1 MHVIRK
7 RPQAEAA
14 QTKKISYNDLTPS
27 ARLELDS
34 RPMRR
39 DHNQVVDLRKQ
50 SALRDLEA
58 LFSGPE
64 DRIRN
69 AS

>member
-7 RPQAEAA
+7 RPQAESA
-14 QTKKISYNDLTPS
+14 QTKKLSYNDLTPS
-27 ARLELDS
+27 ARLDWDNRQAKPAHLEV
-34 RPMRR
+34 M
-39 DHNQVVDLRKQ
+39 DLRKK

-64 DRIRN
+64 ERMRS